1 MKLTIIFLLLS
12 TLAFGQT
19 VEYYERGY
27 EGIVGTGKIVDS
39 TLIFS
44 NHKAKGTIRI
54 EVCDTIVR
62 RYLNK
67 KMSTKKLVLNISKA
81 KVTGTLVVTRKNK
94 LIALD
99 FYYEMV
105 EWKDSIIEK
114 PKEKP
119 KPIIKNKK
127 KVTR

>member
-1 MKLTIIFLLLS
+1 MRFTILFLLLS
-12 TLAFGQT
+12 TLAFGQK

-27 EGIVGTGKIVDS
+27 EGIVGMGKVKDS

-67 KMSTKKLVLNISKA
+67 KIPSKQLVLNISKA
-81 KVTGTLVVTRKNK
+81 RVTGTLKVTRKGK

-99 FYYEMV
+99 FYYEMI

-114 PKEKP
+114 PK
-119 KPIIKNKK
+119 PIIKTKK
-127 KVTR
+127 KVAR